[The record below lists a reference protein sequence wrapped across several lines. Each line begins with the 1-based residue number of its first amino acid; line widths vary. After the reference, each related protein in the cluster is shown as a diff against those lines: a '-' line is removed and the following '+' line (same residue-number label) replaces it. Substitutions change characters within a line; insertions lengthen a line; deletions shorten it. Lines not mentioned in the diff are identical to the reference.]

1 MSALAEI
8 FIKTETLKTLFD
20 TVSKKGEKGV
30 KLTVSIN
37 DETNQYGQNV
47 TSYVSQ
53 TKEQREAKANKFYAG
68 NGQIFWTNGSI
79 CVAKKQETQQQQVTN
94 NQPTDVEDDLPF

>member
-68 NGQIFWTNGSI
+68 NGQVFWTNGSI
-79 CVAKKQETQQQQVTN
+79 CVAKKQETQQQPAN
-94 NQPTDVEDDLPF
+94 NQPADVEDDMPF